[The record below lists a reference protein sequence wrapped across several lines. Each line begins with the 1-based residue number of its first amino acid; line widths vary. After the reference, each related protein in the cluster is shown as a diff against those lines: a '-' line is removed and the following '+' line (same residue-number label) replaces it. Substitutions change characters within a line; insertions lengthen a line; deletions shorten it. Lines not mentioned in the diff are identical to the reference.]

1 MEQQIKDLY
10 LDPSQPGSY
19 GGVEALYKRCRE
31 SGLKVNRKQVLD
43 VLKKLEV
50 YTLHKP
56 RRVHYSRNPAVVG
69 DIDQQ
74 WQGGLGG
81 MEPMS
86 RQKNGF

>member
-31 SGLKVNRKQVLD
+31 SGLKVNLKQVLE

-50 YTLHKP
+50 YTLHKL
-56 RRVHYSRNPAVVG
+56 RRVHYSRNPTVVG

-74 WQGGLGG
+74 WQADLEH
-81 MEPMS
+81 MQPL
-86 RQKNGF
+86 